1 MATERETNATQ
12 PDRDTTQPGLAKLSE
27 IAERI
32 KARLADPAYI
42 DEAKRRDARTAAR
55 EVEQRMQAIEDQRN
69 AVWADR
75 GRRYAGCTLE
85 NYQADGE
92 QQRAVLDAVRDY
104 RNALAERIA
113 SGTNLI
119 LVGPSG
125 TGKDHLLA
133 ALFNATIEL
142 PRRIR
147 WTSGAG
153 LFSSL
158 RDAIGEEANEEK
170 TLAQWVWRCD
180 VLVISDPVPIAG
192 ELTNYQ
198 RSMLYQIVDTR
209 YNACRPIWATI
220 NAANRQEAE
229 QSIGVAIVDRLR
241 DGAVSLACNWKSHRS
256 PL

>member
-1 MATERETNATQ
+1 V
-12 PDRDTTQPGLAKLSE
+12 KLCE
-27 IAERI
+27 ILQRI
-32 KARLADPAYI
+32 KLRLADPAYI
-42 DEAKRRDARTAAR
+42 DEAKRRGARDAQR
-55 EVEQRMQAIEDQRN
+55 ECEQRMQAIEEQR
-69 AVWADR
+69 AAIWKDR
-75 GRRYAGCTLE
+75 GRRYAACRLD
-85 NYQADGE
+85 NYQADGDH
-92 QQRAVLDAVRDY
+92 QRAVLSAVRDF
-104 RNALAERIA
+104 RDSLAEHIA
-113 SGTNLI
+113 AGTNLI

-133 ALFNATIEL
+133 ALFNAAVDL

-158 RDAIGEEANEEK
+158 RDSIGEEVNEEK
-170 TLAQWVWRCD
+170 TLAQWIWACD

-209 YNACRPIWATI
+209 YNARKPIWATI
-220 NAANRQEAE
+220 NAATRQEAE

-256 PL
+256 PLA